1 VWQHKDSEHE
11 RDVCGNTRILNM
23 NVVCGNTGILN
34 MNVVCGITGIL
45 NMNVMCVAA
54 QGF

>member
-1 VWQHKDSEHE
+1 
-11 RDVCGNTRILNM
+11 
-23 NVVCGNTGILN
+23 

-54 QGF
+54 QGFWTRVKKFFAKEVDRGKVSAYKRRNLVTQL